1 MSLILLD
8 LHSLLFS
15 YPSIELGGVAE
26 IHAKCL
32 SYFILLNCLSIILL
46 LFSPFS
52 SLNKNR
58 PLFYLFD
65 EMKFLDYCCSRPRSH
80 HRPPSRHD
88 QPSSLGRPS
97 PSLTNEPVII
107 ITDPF
112 QTEALHA
119 EKPAMAEAPA
129 EEEEDIS
136 TVVITAD
143 DHFRPMLR
151 RGRPYSA
158 EAFRKNGAVRM
169 KSGREPPTSA
179 RDICWI
185 ENNNEKEEIN
195 ENQDKQQTRITYT
208 PAIPPPSWS
217 RFPSHSRA
225 ERSCSSAGIEDQV
238 YARDFAFEARLG
250 SLSGGD
256 KAEEGGQGSTR
267 RYRRHTFEKSMARK
281 LHRYH
286 SARLRPTRSG
296 FRSSISMGGV
306 LEYPELAILPSL
318 EAIPLVSRADVSPQ
332 LVVIYDDDDENPTSK
347 NVGIL
352 NNHGSSLGNNPRDA
366 GTDVGPD
373 SDRAAVDGGARAW
386 SQIYEGC
393 LLPRPT
399 TSDETTTVKDGA
411 KNAFLRPE
419 DGSRHSR
426 QSSHQSSHQSSRQMS
441 RQSSR
446 QSSRQLSEHR
456 RCSPR
461 SSTEMRSS
469 TVNFQKSLEEYEIR
483 AKERALQA
491 ASDASLRRPKEGSW
505 S

>member
-1 MSLILLD
+1 
-8 LHSLLFS
+8 
-15 YPSIELGGVAE
+15 
-26 IHAKCL
+26 
-32 SYFILLNCLSIILL
+32 
-46 LFSPFS
+46 
-52 SLNKNR
+52 
-58 PLFYLFD
+58 
-65 EMKFLDYCCSRPRSH
+65 MKFLDYCCSRPRSH
-80 HRPPSRHD
+80 HRPPSRHG
-88 QPSSLGRPS
+88 QPSSPGHPS
-97 PSLTNEPVII
+97 PFPSLTPDPVII
-107 ITDPF
+107 IAEPS
-112 QTEALHA
+112 QTEELHA
-119 EKPAMAEAPA
+119 EKPAMAEGPA
-129 EEEEDIS
+129 EEADVS

-143 DHFRPMLR
+143 GHFRPMLR
-151 RGRPYSA
+151 RGRRYSA
-158 EAFRKNGAVRM
+158 GALSKNGAVRM
-169 KSGREPPTSA
+169 KSMREAPTSA

-185 ENNNEKEEIN
+185 ENNNEKEETQEN
-195 ENQDKQQTRITYT
+195 EDKQQTRITYI

-256 KAEEGGQGSTR
+256 KAEEGGQGSAR

-286 SARLRPTRSG
+286 SVRLRPTRSG

-318 EAIPLVSRADVSPQ
+318 EAIPLVSRADASPQ
-332 LVVIYDDDDENPTSK
+332 FVLVYNDDDENPASK
-347 NVGIL
+347 NLGTL
-352 NNHGSSLGNNPRDA
+352 NNDPRNA
-366 GTDVGPD
+366 GTGVGPD
-373 SDRAAVDGGARAW
+373 SDQAAVDGGARAW
-386 SQIYEGC
+386 SQMYEGC

-399 TSDETTTVKDGA
+399 TSDETTIIKDCA

-426 QSSHQSSHQSSRQMS
+426 QSSHQSSHQLS

-446 QSSRQLSEHR
+446 QSSRQLSEQQR
-456 RCSPR
+456 FSPR
-461 SSTEMRSS
+461 SSTEMRTS

-483 AKERALQA
+483 ARERALQA